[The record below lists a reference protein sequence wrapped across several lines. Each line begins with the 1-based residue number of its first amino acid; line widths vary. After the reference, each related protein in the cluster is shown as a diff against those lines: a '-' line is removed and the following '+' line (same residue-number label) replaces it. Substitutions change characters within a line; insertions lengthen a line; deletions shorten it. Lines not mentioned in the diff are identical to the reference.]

1 MEVPILDTNLGVR
14 TVYKRL
20 LLEEEDDDDDDDV

>member
-20 LLEEEDDDDDDDV
+20 LLEDDDDDDDDV